1 MRRSLVIKPRLLL
14 LTNEER
20 PGGATGQINGYELM
34 VQSGEI
40 ESCRSISLKEGFDET
55 SAQQRVLHAAKRT
68 DYDVVVIWTP
78 GAFPTTE
85 SQFTEII
92 EAINQRPIL
101 YWEGDAWGRAGEK
114 KPVTKQMSWW
124 MTHSEIVFSTVSE
137 PHFSI
142 FKELGA
148 RSIRH
153 ISNTYCHFKFRKEER
168 YPPIPYPL
176 NDEVDFSIIASNT
189 ARIPGV
195 TGTPGALR
203 RWELITRV
211 HFNSKYSNRIYGSNW
226 PRGWSEGP
234 LAYEL
239 QGQEIRK
246 SQVNLNWDNF
256 GGYEDYASDRLPI
269 ALLAG
274 RPHVTTKHPGMLWL
288 PSENIGLYQ
297 EKSPKTV
304 LNRGE
309 ELLNLDPKIRFKLG
323 LDAHKWV
330 VNRLS
335 HREAARYIMSSFYEH
350 IKKPPADPWGKLP
363 QHSLY

>member
-1 MRRSLVIKPRLLL
+1 MKLPRILI
-14 LTNEER
+14 LTNS
-20 PGGATGQINGYELM
+20 PSPNFHLGQVNGYELM
-34 VQSGEI
+34 VNSKELA
-40 ESCRSISLKEGFDET
+40 SVRSVSHREEFDQT
-55 SAQQRVLHAAKRT
+55 SAFERVHSAVKENN
-68 DYDVVVIWTP
+68 YDIVLIWTP
-78 GAFPTTE
+78 GMFPAKLE
-85 SQFTEII
+85 QFEKII
-92 EAINQRPIL
+92 QAINGRPIL
-101 YWEGDAWGRAGEK
+101 YWEGDAWGKAGEK

-153 ISNTYCHFKFRKEER
+153 IPNTYCHFKFKKEER

-211 HFNSKYSNRIYGSNW
+211 HFNSKYSNRIYGCKW
-226 PRGWSEGP
+226 PRGWSEG
-234 LAYEL
+234 LLTYEL

-246 SQVNLNWDNF
+246 SKINLNWDNF
-256 GGYEDYASDRLPI
+256 DKYEDYSSDRLPI

-288 PSENIGLYQ
+288 PTENIGLYQ
-297 EKSPKTV
+297 ETSPKRV
-304 LNRGE
+304 LKRGE
-309 ELLNLDPKIRFKLG
+309 ELLSIDPKIRFKLG
-323 LDAHKWV
+323 LEAHNWV

-335 HREAARYIMSSFYEH
+335 HREAARYIMSTFCEH
-350 IKKPPADPWGKLP
+350 IKKPTADPWGKLP
-363 QHSLY
+363 QQSI

>member
-40 ESCRSISLKEGFDET
+40 GSCRSISLKEGFDEA
-55 SAQQRVLHAAKRT
+55 SAQQRVLHAVKRT

-92 EAINQRPIL
+92 EAINERPIL
-101 YWEGDAWGRAGEK
+101 YWEGDPWGRASDK

-124 MTHSEIVFSTVSE
+124 MSHSEIVFSTAVD

-148 RSIRH
+148 TSIRH
-153 ISNTYCHFKFRKEER
+153 IPNTYCHLKFTNEEK
-168 YPPIPYPL
+168 YPPTLDSL
-176 NDEVDFSIIASNT
+176 NSGVDFSIIGSNT
-189 ARIPGV
+189 ARIPGL
-195 TGTPGALR
+195 TGSPGALR
-203 RWELITRV
+203 RWELVTRAR
-211 HFNSKYSNRIYGSNW
+211 FGSRYSSRLYGAKW
-226 PRGWSEGP
+226 PKGWSEG
-234 LAYEL
+234 LLGYEL

-246 SQVNLNWDNF
+246 SKVNLNWDNF
-256 GGYEDYASDRLPI
+256 DKYEGYSSDRLPI

-288 PSENIGLYQ
+288 PNENIGLYQ
-297 EKSPKTV
+297 ETSPKKV
-304 LNRGE
+304 LNRGK
-309 ELLNLDPKIRFKLG
+309 ELLSIDPKIRFKLG
-323 LDAHKWV
+323 LEAHKWV

-335 HREAARYIMSSFYEH
+335 HREAARYIMSTFYEH
-350 IKKPPADPWGKLP
+350 IKKPTADPWGKLR
-363 QHSLY
+363 QQSIK